1 MYWWYLACGKDGTR
15 IRIMKKEYIYINKE
29 AEEIYVSLSEK
40 LDPECNQIGTSL
52 NNYID
57 GAWLL
62 LNDEQVA
69 FRDANP
75 EASVEEVFN
84 MQLAPIPEEPDPTPV
99 PEPDP
104 LLSARQ
110 VKLIEIREQDIFSNK
125 FFVSVKTGG
134 QEVANQELWIDK
146 DLRNSL
152 YSITL
157 PALLSDGETTTKL
170 WANGTPP
177 QSIDVP
183 ITWAMEK
190 LPLLEIYAK
199 RTYDLRASNEAA
211 VYIAATVEEITQID
225 VKANYPLFLT
235 FELNLDLYGNNSTET
250 SNN

>member
-1 MYWWYLACGKDGTR
+1 M
-15 IRIMKKEYIYINKE
+15 IYINKD
-29 AEEIYVSLSEK
+29 AETIYVE
-40 LDPECNQIGTSL
+40 LDAPLDQDNNQIGSTWED
-52 NNYID
+52 YID

-69 FRDANP
+69 FHDANP
-75 EASVEEVFN
+75 DASIEEIFN
-84 MQLAPIPEEPDPTPV
+84 MQLAPVPEEPDPTPV
-99 PEPDP
+99 PDPDP

-110 VKLIEIREQDIFSNK
+110 AKLIEIREQDIFSNK
-125 FFVSVKTGG
+125 FFVSVKIGG
-134 QEVANQELWIDK
+134 QEIANQELWIDK

-170 WANGTPP
+170 WTNGTPP

-225 VKANYPLFLT
+225 VKADYPLFLT
-235 FELNLDLYGNNSTET
+235 FELNLDNYEQA
-250 SNN
+250 

>member
-1 MYWWYLACGKDGTR
+1 M
-15 IRIMKKEYIYINKE
+15 IYIGHNNTPFFLEIEKE
-29 AEEIYVSLSEK
+29 
-40 LDPECNQIGTSL
+40 L
-52 NNYID
+52 NIEDNVIVYTWGDFINNEV
-57 GAWLL
+57 AWLKL
-62 LNDEQVA
+62 SAEQESFYNDH
-69 FRDANP
+69 P
-75 EASVEEVFN
+75 EATPEEVYN
-84 MQLAPIPEEPDPTPV
+84 MLLTPEPEVPDPTPV

-104 LLSARQ
+104 LFSARQ
-110 VKLIEIREQDIFSNK
+110 AKLIEIREQDIFSNK

-170 WANGTPP
+170 WATSTPP

-183 ITWAMEK
+183 IAWAMEK

-199 RTYDLRASNEAA
+199 RTYDLRSSNEAA
-211 VYIAATVEEITQID
+211 VYAATTVEEIEAIN

-235 FELNLDLYGNNSTET
+235 FELNLEYEQTEI
-250 SNN
+250 NR